1 MGNRRKNIL
10 IMAGISKLET
20 AREFFSAV
28 SGLKRFG
35 EYCNPE
41 VFKYLFRNNWKRLW
55 ECFVIDCN
63 RNILLFYCGNYLS
76 NEEMIEMSCRIVCDE
91 TKLRMI
97 ASMGFNKE

>member
-1 MGNRRKNIL
+1 
-10 IMAGISKLET
+10 MAGISKLET

-41 VFKYLFRNNWKRLW
+41 VFKYLFRENWKRLW

-63 RNILLFYCGNYLS
+63 RDILRFYCDNYLS

-97 ASMGFNKE
+97 ANIGFDKEVDN